1 MNDTA
6 NRPAKRHEGHN
17 VKRFREILGIK
28 QESLAADLG
37 EEWTQKKVSSLEA
50 KEKIDEEV
58 MEQIAKALNIP
69 SDAIRN
75 FDEEKT
81 IFNIQHN
88 YEGSTASVNASSGV
102 VNSGPNSSAYYE
114 CSFNPLEK
122 LIQTIDQLTLVYAE
136 KEVLYERLLKCE
148 QEKLELL
155 KASA

>member
-1 MNDTA
+1 
-6 NRPAKRHEGHN
+6 

-88 YEGSTASVNASSGV
+88 YEGSNASAGV
-102 VNSGPNSSAYYE
+102 VNAGPNSGAYYE

-122 LIQTIDQLTLVYAE
+122 LIQTMDQLTLVYAE

-148 QEKLELL
+148 QEKVELL

>member
-1 MNDTA
+1 MNHTA

-58 MEQIAKALNIP
+58 MEQIAKAMNIP
-69 SDAIRN
+69 ADAIRN

-88 YEGSTASVNASSGV
+88 YDGSKVNAGV

-122 LIQTIDQLTLVYAE
+122 LIQTFDQLTEAYKE
-136 KEVLYERLLKCE
+136 KEVLYELLLKCE
-148 QEKLELL
+148 QEKVEIL
-155 KASA
+155 KARA

>member
-69 SDAIRN
+69 ADAIRN
-75 FDEEKT
+75 FDEDKA
-81 IFNIQHN
+81 IYNIQHN
-88 YEGSTASVNASSGV
+88 YEGSKVNAGV
-102 VNSGPNSSAYYE
+102 VNAGPNSSAYYE

-148 QEKLELL
+148 QEKVEIL

>member
-1 MNDTA
+1 MNNTA

-28 QESLAADLG
+28 QEGLAADLG

-58 MEQIAKALNIP
+58 MEQIAKAMKIP
-69 SDAIRN
+69 ADAIRN

-88 YEGSTASVNASSGV
+88 YEGSTASVNTRTGV
-102 VNSGPNSSAYYE
+102 VNAGPNSSSYYE
-114 CSFNPLEK
+114 CTFNPLEK
-122 LIQTIDQLTLVYAE
+122 LIETFDKLTEVYKE
-136 KEVLYERLLKCE
+136 KEMLYEMLLKCE
-148 QEKLELL
+148 QEKVELL
-155 KASA
+155 KAKA